1 MDRTKALSALRSA
14 GTAIALLYPTV
25 ALADEG
31 GVSFWLPGLFG
42 SLAAVPQA
50 APGWSLLTFSYYT
63 NVKAGADVAAA
74 REVTIGRFT
83 PTLTANLSANLHAKV
98 GLEWVQPNYAFA
110 TPILG
115 GQLTL
120 GMGAFFGRSNA
131 DLAGTLTAVLGPLVS
146 VRSDNIS
153 SSVTGF
159 GDLYPVAMLKW
170 HNGVHNYMVYAT
182 GDIPVGAY
190 DPNRLANLGIGHGAI
205 DGGAGYTYLNPQTGY
220 EFSIV
225 SGLTGNFKNT
235 DTNYKNGID
244 WHTDWGASKFLTKQ
258 LFVGAV
264 GYFYNQL
271 TGDSGSGDRVGP
283 FKSRVIGVGP
293 QLGYLFPAGEHT
305 QGYLNLKGYKEF
317 DEAHRPGGWNV
328 WLTLAFSPAAPG
340 EAPPAARRSMI
351 TK

>member
-1 MDRTKALSALRSA
+1 MALRTA
-14 GTAIALLYPTV
+14 GTAIALLFPTV

-74 REVTIGRFT
+74 REVQIGRFT
-83 PTLTANLSANLHAKV
+83 PTVTANLSADLHAKV
-98 GLEWVQPNYAFA
+98 GLQWVQPNYTFA
-110 TPILG
+110 TPVLG
-115 GQLTL
+115 GQVT
-120 GMGAFFGRSNA
+120 MGVGGFFGRSTA
-131 DLAGTLTAVLGPLVS
+131 DLNGTLTTTLGPLVS
-146 VRSDNIS
+146 VRTDNIS
-153 SSVTGF
+153 SAVSGF
-159 GDLYPVAMLKW
+159 GDLYPVAMIKW
-170 HNGVHNYMVYAT
+170 HDGVNNYMVYTT

-190 DPNRLANLGIGHGAI
+190 DPNRLANLSIGHGAI
-205 DGGAGYTYLNPQTGY
+205 DGGVGYTYLNPLSGY

-225 SGLTGNFKNT
+225 SGLTGNFTNT
-235 DTNYKNGID
+235 DTNYTNGVD
-244 WHTDWGASKFLTKQ
+244 WHADWGASKFLSKQ

-264 GYFYNQL
+264 GYFYQQL
-271 TGDSGSGDRVGP
+271 SCDSGSGDKVGC
-283 FKSRVIGVGP
+283 FKSRVVGVGP
-293 QLGYLFPAGEHT
+293 QLGYIFPVGEHT

-317 DEAHRPGGWNV
+317 DEEHRPGGYNL

-340 EAPPAARRSMI
+340 EAPPAARRPMI